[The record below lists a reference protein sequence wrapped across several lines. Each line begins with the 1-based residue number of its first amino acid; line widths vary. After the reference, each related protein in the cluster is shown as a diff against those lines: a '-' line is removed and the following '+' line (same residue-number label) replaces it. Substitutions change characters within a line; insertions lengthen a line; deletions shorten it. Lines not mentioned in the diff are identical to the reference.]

1 MQFTNL
7 SKINNDLRFMKK
19 ILILLALFLIT
30 ACVRSPQPISLFETE
45 EKAFKDISN
54 IEEIKKNNKAWEEN
68 LEIDLYTAIA
78 LAIKNNKELKIKL
91 LENALANRQID
102 KIKFEMLPSLAANAG
117 YSGSDK
123 YRTTTSANVS
133 NADTAGVMGTTYTTS
148 SEKSIANQDIGFTW
162 NALDFGLSYIKAGQ
176 SNNRYLISDEAE
188 KKATHNLVR
197 EVIRTYWNSLSAEK
211 LIKKYD
217 PLLIKVDSALNDS
230 QKIEELLLTK
240 PMDALLYQKELLDIQ
255 RALQTQK
262 QIFIDA
268 KIQLGTLMGLLP
280 NHKFKI
286 VDTNEPLTILDM
298 SLKGMEEHA
307 LIHRPELIENHYEER
322 ISVQQAKAG
331 IVSLLPG
338 LNFNAAWTSSS
349 NDYLMNKT
357 NFEYGSTLGANLLN
371 VFSYPKIKEINE
383 TNLQIIKEQRLALSM
398 AVLSQVHLSNIN
410 YQMALEEYAT
420 ADRYY
425 DVSQKI
431 TAQVKNAQKI
441 AKFGNLEL
449 IREEA
454 SLLVAELRYDIAY
467 TKLQHAIGQIY
478 TSVGLDVTEDN
489 VKGVDIAYGQ
499 IYTSA
504 GLDVTEDN
512 VKELGSKQYNV
523 KELGVKQYAE
533 IIKNNFKS
541 NGKRYYASVQTP
553 INKQNPVIKKNEGKN
568 SSQFTFKTN
577 TFKLDGFGNTN
588 YEAYLANGDELP
600 FWITFLPS
608 QRTFII
614 NELDKNEIESLDI
627 KVTAK
632 NIHNRINNTFTLL
645 ISPEMR
651 TARLAKEKEV
661 AKQIKI
667 TKKLKGKKL
676 KKLPKKTKLVKKNKK
691 KIKNLNKEY
700 TKRDKN
706 EYFYRNEL
714 NDQRKNKLAKILENQ
729 DTEFNKLKKITDEK
743 KAKEDKKL
751 VALQEK
757 LNKKYLEKSNKL
769 KSKKLI
775 KLKKE
780 QDKKLAKLKRKIDLT
795 KTKEDLKLAKLKQ
808 KQISEFNEAQR
819 TVKAEQI
826 VEDKRINRINKN
838 ELEKLAKAT
847 EKNQKKLAEKLAK
860 ENKIAAAKKIRE
872 DKILARKV
880 RAAEDKRI
888 KEYLKML
895 KEKEKEAKKLEK
907 KLKKEAKK
915 EAKKK
920 KTRS

>member
-1 MQFTNL
+1 
-7 SKINNDLRFMKK
+7 MKK
-19 ILILLALFLIT
+19 IIILLALFLIT

-148 SEKSIANQDIGFTW
+148 SEKGVANQDIGFTW

-188 KKATHNLVR
+188 KKASHNIVR

-280 NHKFKI
+280 NQKFKI

-383 TNLQIIKEQRLALSM
+383 TNLRIIKEQRLALSM

-489 VKGVDIAYGQ
+489 VKGYDTKDNIKGYDTAYGQ
-499 IYTSA
+499 IYTSI

-512 VKELGSKQYNV
+512 VKELASKQYNV

-568 SSQFTFKTN
+568 SSQFTFKNN

-667 TKKLKGKKL
+667 AKKLKEKKL
-676 KKLPKKTKLVKKNKK
+676 KKLQKKTKLVKKNKK
-691 KIKNLNKEY
+691 KIKDLDKKY
-700 TKRDKN
+700 AKRDKN
-706 EYFYRNEL
+706 EYFYKNEL
-714 NDQRKNKLAKILENQ
+714 SDQRKDKLAKILENQ
-729 DTEFNKLKKITDEK
+729 DAEFNKLKKITDEK
-743 KAKEDKKL
+743 KAEEDKKL
-751 VALQEK
+751 VVLQEK
-757 LNKKYLEKSNKL
+757 LNKEYLEKSNKL
-769 KSKKLI
+769 KSKKLT

-808 KQISEFNEAQR
+808 KQISEFNEAQK

-826 VEDKRINRINKN
+826 VEDKRINKINQN
-838 ELEKLAKAT
+838 ELKKLAEVTK
-847 EKNQKKLAEKLAK
+847 KNQKKLAEKLAK
-860 ENKIAAAKKIRE
+860 ENKIAAAKKAQE
-872 DKILARKV
+872 DKIIARKV

>member
-1 MQFTNL
+1 
-7 SKINNDLRFMKK
+7 MKK

-148 SEKSIANQDIGFTW
+148 SEKGVANQDIGFTW

-188 KKATHNLVR
+188 KKASHNIVR

-280 NHKFKI
+280 NQKFKI

-383 TNLQIIKEQRLALSM
+383 TNLLIIKEQRLALSM

-489 VKGVDIAYGQ
+489 VKGYDTKDNIKGYDTAYGQ
-499 IYTSA
+499 IYTSI

-512 VKELGSKQYNV
+512 VKELASKQYNV

-667 TKKLKGKKL
+667 AKKLKEKKL
-676 KKLPKKTKLVKKNKK
+676 KKLPKKTKLVKKNNK

-714 NDQRKNKLAKILENQ
+714 NDQRKNKLAIILENQ
-729 DTEFNKLKKITDEK
+729 DIEFNKLKKITDEK
-743 KAKEDKKL
+743 KAEEDKKL

-808 KQISEFNEAQR
+808 KQISEFNEAQK

-826 VEDKRINRINKN
+826 VEDKRINKINQN
-838 ELEKLAKAT
+838 ELKKLAEVTK
-847 EKNQKKLAEKLAK
+847 KNQKKLAEKLTK
-860 ENKIAAAKKIRE
+860 ENKIAAAKKAQE
-872 DKILARKV
+872 DKIIARKV

>member
-1 MQFTNL
+1 
-7 SKINNDLRFMKK
+7 MKRLK
-19 ILILLALFLIT
+19 
-30 ACVRSPQPISLFETE
+30 
-45 EKAFKDISN
+45 KD
-54 IEEIKKNNKAWEEN
+54 NKAWEEN

-78 LAIKNNKELKIKL
+78 LAIKNNKELKVKL

-188 KKATHNLVR
+188 KKATHNIVR

-217 PLLIKVDSALNDS
+217 PLLIEVDSALNDS

-262 QIFIDA
+262 QSFIDA

-280 NHKFKI
+280 NQKFKI

-349 NDYLMNKT
+349 NDYLMNKN

-383 TNLQIIKEQRLALSM
+383 TNLRIIKEQRLALSM

-489 VKGVDIAYGQ
+489 VK
-499 IYTSA
+499 
-504 GLDVTEDN
+504 
-512 VKELGSKQYNV
+512 ELGI
-523 KELGVKQYAE
+523 KQYAE

-553 INKQNPVIKKNEGKN
+553 IDKQNPVIKKNEGKN
-568 SSQFTFKTN
+568 SSQFTFKNN

-588 YEAYLANGDELP
+588 YEAYLANGDKLP

-614 NELDKNEIESLDI
+614 NEIDKNEIESLDI

-667 TKKLKGKKL
+667 AKKLKEKKL

-700 TKRDKN
+700 AKRDKN

-714 NDQRKNKLAKILENQ
+714 NDQ
-729 DTEFNKLKKITDEK
+729 KK
-743 KAKEDKKL
+743 
-751 VALQEK
+751 
-757 LNKKYLEKSNKL
+757 
-769 KSKKLI
+769 
-775 KLKKE
+775 
-780 QDKKLAKLKRKIDLT
+780 R
-795 KTKEDLKLAKLKQ
+795 
-808 KQISEFNEAQR
+808 
-819 TVKAEQI
+819 
-826 VEDKRINRINKN
+826 
-838 ELEKLAKAT
+838 
-847 EKNQKKLAEKLAK
+847 
-860 ENKIAAAKKIRE
+860 
-872 DKILARKV
+872 
-880 RAAEDKRI
+880 
-888 KEYLKML
+888 
-895 KEKEKEAKKLEK
+895 
-907 KLKKEAKK
+907 
-915 EAKKK
+915 
-920 KTRS
+920 

>member
-1 MQFTNL
+1 
-7 SKINNDLRFMKK
+7 MKK
-19 ILILLALFLIT
+19 IIILLALFLIT

-148 SEKSIANQDIGFTW
+148 SEKGVANQDIGFTW

-383 TNLQIIKEQRLALSM
+383 TNLRIIKEQRLALSM

-489 VKGVDIAYGQ
+489 VKGYDTAYGQ
-499 IYTSA
+499 IYNSV
-504 GLDVTEDN
+504 GSDVTEDN
-512 VKELGSKQYNV
+512 VKELGFKQYNV

-667 TKKLKGKKL
+667 AKKLKE
-676 KKLPKKTKLVKKNKK
+676 KKLPKKTKLVKKNNK

-714 NDQRKNKLAKILENQ
+714 NDQRKNKLAIILENQ
-729 DTEFNKLKKITDEK
+729 DIEFNKLKKITDEK
-743 KAKEDKKL
+743 KAEEDKKL

-780 QDKKLAKLKRKIDLT
+780 QDKKLAKLKKKIDLT
-795 KTKEDLKLAKLKQ
+795 KNKEDLKLAKLKQ
-808 KQISEFNEAQR
+808 KQISEFNEAQK

-826 VEDKRINRINKN
+826 VEDKRINKINQN
-838 ELEKLAKAT
+838 ELKKLAEVTK
-847 EKNQKKLAEKLAK
+847 KNQKKLAEKLTK
-860 ENKIAAAKKIRE
+860 ENKIAAAKKVQE
-872 DKILARKV
+872 DKIIARKV

-895 KEKEKEAKKLEK
+895 KEKEAKKLEK

>member
-1 MQFTNL
+1 M
-7 SKINNDLRFMKK
+7 
-19 ILILLALFLIT
+19 
-30 ACVRSPQPISLFETE
+30 
-45 EKAFKDISN
+45 
-54 IEEIKKNNKAWEEN
+54 
-68 LEIDLYTAIA
+68 
-78 LAIKNNKELKIKL
+78 AIKNNKELKIKL

-148 SEKSIANQDIGFTW
+148 SEKGVANQDIGFTW

-188 KKATHNLVR
+188 KKASHNIVR

-280 NHKFKI
+280 NQKFKI

-383 TNLQIIKEQRLALSM
+383 TNLRIIKEQRLALSM

-489 VKGVDIAYGQ
+489 VKGYDTKDNIKGYDTAYGQ
-499 IYTSA
+499 IYTSI

-512 VKELGSKQYNV
+512 VKELASKQYNV

-568 SSQFTFKTN
+568 SSQFTFKNN

-667 TKKLKGKKL
+667 AKKLKEKKL

-714 NDQRKNKLAKILENQ
+714 NDQRKDKLAKILESQ
-729 DTEFNKLKKITDEK
+729 DAEFNKLKKITDEK
-743 KAKEDKKL
+743 KAEEDKKL

-808 KQISEFNEAQR
+808 KQISEFNEAQK

-826 VEDKRINRINKN
+826 VEDKRINKINQN
-838 ELEKLAKAT
+838 ELKKLAEAT
-847 EKNQKKLAEKLAK
+847 KKNQKKLAEKLAK
-860 ENKIAAAKKIRE
+860 ENKIAAAKKAQE
-872 DKILARKV
+872 DKIIARKV

-907 KLKKEAKK
+907 KLKKKAKK

>member
-1 MQFTNL
+1 
-7 SKINNDLRFMKK
+7 MKK

-148 SEKSIANQDIGFTW
+148 SEKGVANQDIGFTW

-188 KKATHNLVR
+188 KKASHNIVR

-280 NHKFKI
+280 NQKFKI

-383 TNLQIIKEQRLALSM
+383 TNLLIIKEQRLALSM

-489 VKGVDIAYGQ
+489 VKGYDTKDNIKGYDTAYGQ
-499 IYTSA
+499 IYTSI

-512 VKELGSKQYNV
+512 VKELASKQYNV

-568 SSQFTFKTN
+568 SSQFTFKNN

-667 TKKLKGKKL
+667 AKKLKEKKL

-714 NDQRKNKLAKILENQ
+714 NDQRKNKLAIILENQ
-729 DTEFNKLKKITDEK
+729 DIEFNKLKKITDEK
-743 KAKEDKKL
+743 KAEEDKKL

-808 KQISEFNEAQR
+808 KQISEFNEAQK

-826 VEDKRINRINKN
+826 VEDKRINKINQN
-838 ELEKLAKAT
+838 ELKKLAEVTK
-847 EKNQKKLAEKLAK
+847 KNQKKLAEKLTK
-860 ENKIAAAKKIRE
+860 ENKIAAAKKAQE
-872 DKILARKV
+872 DKIIARKV

>member
-1 MQFTNL
+1 
-7 SKINNDLRFMKK
+7 MKK
-19 ILILLALFLIT
+19 IIILLALFLIT

-148 SEKSIANQDIGFTW
+148 SEKSVANQDIGFTW

-188 KKATHNLVR
+188 KKATHNIVR

-280 NHKFKI
+280 NQKFKI

-383 TNLQIIKEQRLALSM
+383 TNLRIIKEQRLALSM

-489 VKGVDIAYGQ
+489 VKGYDIAYGQ
-499 IYTSA
+499 IYTSV
-504 GLDVTEDN
+504 GSDVTEDN
-512 VKELGSKQYNV
+512 VKELGFKQYNV

-568 SSQFTFKTN
+568 SSQFTFKNN

-667 TKKLKGKKL
+667 AKKLKEKKL

-706 EYFYRNEL
+706 EYFYKNEL
-714 NDQRKNKLAKILENQ
+714 NDQRKDKLAIILENQ
-729 DTEFNKLKKITDEK
+729 DIEFNKLKKITDEK
-743 KAKEDKKL
+743 KAEEDKKL

-808 KQISEFNEAQR
+808 KQISEFNEAQK

-826 VEDKRINRINKN
+826 VEDKRINKINQN
-838 ELEKLAKAT
+838 ELKKLAEVTK
-847 EKNQKKLAEKLAK
+847 KNQKKLAEKLAK
-860 ENKIAAAKKIRE
+860 ENKIAAAKKAKE
-872 DKILARKV
+872 DKIIARKV

-895 KEKEKEAKKLEK
+895 KEEEKEAKKLEK

>member
-1 MQFTNL
+1 
-7 SKINNDLRFMKK
+7 MKK
-19 ILILLALFLIT
+19 IIILLALFLIT

-133 NADTAGVMGTTYTTS
+133 NADTAGAMGTTYTTS
-148 SEKSIANQDIGFTW
+148 SEKSVANQDIGFTW

-188 KKATHNLVR
+188 KKATHNIVR

-280 NHKFKI
+280 NQKFKI

-349 NDYLMNKT
+349 NDYLMNKN

-383 TNLQIIKEQRLALSM
+383 TNLRIIKEQRLALSM

-489 VKGVDIAYGQ
+489 VKGYDTAYGQ
-499 IYTSA
+499 IYNSI
-504 GLDVTEDN
+504 GSDVTEDN
-512 VKELGSKQYNV
+512 VKELASKQYNV

-667 TKKLKGKKL
+667 AKKLKEKKL
-676 KKLPKKTKLVKKNKK
+676 KKLPKKTKLVKKNNK

-714 NDQRKNKLAKILENQ
+714 NDQRKNKLAIILENQ
-729 DTEFNKLKKITDEK
+729 DIEFNKLKKITDEK
-743 KAKEDKKL
+743 KAEEDKKL

-808 KQISEFNEAQR
+808 KQISEFNEAQK

-826 VEDKRINRINKN
+826 VEDKRINKINQN
-838 ELEKLAKAT
+838 ELKKLAEVTK
-847 EKNQKKLAEKLAK
+847 KNQKKLAEKLTK
-860 ENKIAAAKKIRE
+860 ENKIAAAKKAQE
-872 DKILARKV
+872 DKIIARKV

>member
-1 MQFTNL
+1 
-7 SKINNDLRFMKK
+7 MKK
-19 ILILLALFLIT
+19 IIILLALFLIT

-133 NADTAGVMGTTYTTS
+133 NADTAGAMGTTYTTS
-148 SEKSIANQDIGFTW
+148 SEKGVANQDIGFTW

-188 KKATHNLVR
+188 KKASHNIVR

-280 NHKFKI
+280 NQKFKI

-383 TNLQIIKEQRLALSM
+383 TNLLIIKEQRLALSM

-489 VKGVDIAYGQ
+489 VKGYDTAYGQ
-499 IYTSA
+499 IYNSV
-504 GLDVTEDN
+504 GSDVTEDN
-512 VKELGSKQYNV
+512 VKELGFKQYNV

-667 TKKLKGKKL
+667 AKKLKEKKL

-714 NDQRKNKLAKILENQ
+714 NDQRKNKLAIILENQ
-729 DTEFNKLKKITDEK
+729 DIEFNKLKKITDEK
-743 KAKEDKKL
+743 KAEEDKKL

-780 QDKKLAKLKRKIDLT
+780 QDKKLAKLKKKIDLT
-795 KTKEDLKLAKLKQ
+795 KNKEDLKLAKLKQ
-808 KQISEFNEAQR
+808 KQISEFNEAQK

-826 VEDKRINRINKN
+826 VEDKRINKINQN
-838 ELEKLAKAT
+838 ELKKLAEVTK
-847 EKNQKKLAEKLAK
+847 KNQKKLAEKLAK
-860 ENKIAAAKKIRE
+860 ENKIAAAKKAKE
-872 DKILARKV
+872 DKIIARKV

-895 KEKEKEAKKLEK
+895 KEEEKEAKKLEK

>member
-1 MQFTNL
+1 
-7 SKINNDLRFMKK
+7 MKK

-133 NADTAGVMGTTYTTS
+133 NADTAGAMGTTYTTS
-148 SEKSIANQDIGFTW
+148 SEKGVANQDIGFTW

-188 KKATHNLVR
+188 KKASHNIVR

-280 NHKFKI
+280 NQKFKI

-383 TNLQIIKEQRLALSM
+383 TNLRIIKEQRLALSM

-489 VKGVDIAYGQ
+489 VKGYDTAYGQ
-499 IYTSA
+499 IYNSV
-504 GLDVTEDN
+504 GSDVTEDN
-512 VKELGSKQYNV
+512 VKELGFKQYNV

-568 SSQFTFKTN
+568 SSQFTFKNN

-667 TKKLKGKKL
+667 AKKLKEKKL

-714 NDQRKNKLAKILENQ
+714 NDQRKNKLAIILENQ
-729 DTEFNKLKKITDEK
+729 DIEFNKLKKITDEK
-743 KAKEDKKL
+743 KAEEDKKL

-808 KQISEFNEAQR
+808 KQISEFNEAQK

-826 VEDKRINRINKN
+826 VEDKRINKINQN
-838 ELEKLAKAT
+838 ELKKLAEVTK
-847 EKNQKKLAEKLAK
+847 KNQKKLAEKLAK
-860 ENKIAAAKKIRE
+860 ENKIAAAKKAQE
-872 DKILARKV
+872 DKIIARKV

-895 KEKEKEAKKLEK
+895 KEEEKEAKKLEK

>member
-1 MQFTNL
+1 
-7 SKINNDLRFMKK
+7 MKK
-19 ILILLALFLIT
+19 IIILLALFLIT

-45 EKAFKDISN
+45 EKALKDISN
-54 IEEIKKNNKAWEEN
+54 IEEIKKDNKAWEEN

-78 LAIKNNKELKIKL
+78 LAIKNNKELKVKL

-117 YSGSDK
+117 YSGSK
-123 YRTTTSANVS
+123 YYKTTTSANVS
-133 NADTAGVMGTTYTTS
+133 TKDRAGAMGEDYSTS
-148 SEKSIANQDIGFTW
+148 TERSIANQDIGFTW

-188 KKATHNLVR
+188 KKASHNIVR

-217 PLLIKVDSALNDS
+217 PLLIEVDAALNDS

-262 QIFIDA
+262 QSFIDA

-280 NHKFKI
+280 NQKFKI

-298 SLKGMEEHA
+298 TLNGMEEHA

-322 ISVQQAKAG
+322 ISVQQTKAG
-331 IVSLLPG
+331 IISLLPG

-357 NFEYGSTLGANLLN
+357 NFEYGTTLGANLLN
-371 VFSYPKIKEINE
+371 VFSYPKIKKINE

-398 AVLSQVHLSNIN
+398 AVLSQVHLSNID

-425 DVSQKI
+425 DVSKKI
-431 TAQVKNAQKI
+431 TDQVKNAQKI
-441 AKFGNLEL
+441 ARFGNLEL
-449 IREEA
+449 IRERA
-454 SLLVAELRYDIAY
+454 SLLVAELRFDIAY

-489 VKGVDIAYGQ
+489 VK
-499 IYTSA
+499 
-504 GLDVTEDN
+504 
-512 VKELGSKQYNV
+512 
-523 KELGVKQYAE
+523 ELGVKQYAE

-541 NGKRYYASVQTP
+541 SGKRYYASIQTP

-568 SSQFTFKTN
+568 SSQFTFKPN

-588 YEAYLANGDELP
+588 YEAYLANGDDLP

-645 ISPEMR
+645 INPEMR

-661 AKQIKI
+661 TKQIKI
-667 TKKLKGKKL
+667 AKKLKEKKL
-676 KKLPKKTKLVKKNKK
+676 KKLQKKTKLVKKNKK
-691 KIKNLNKEY
+691 KIKDLDKEY
-700 TKRDKN
+700 AKRDKN
-706 EYFYRNEL
+706 EYFYKNEL
-714 NDQRKNKLAKILENQ
+714 NDQRKDKLAKILENQ
-729 DTEFNKLKKITDEK
+729 DAEFSKLKKITDEK
-743 KAKEDKKL
+743 KAEEDKKL
-751 VALQEK
+751 VVLQEK
-757 LNKKYLEKSNKL
+757 LNKEYLEKSNKL
-769 KSKKLI
+769 KSKKLT
-775 KLKKE
+775 KLKKK
-780 QDKKLAKLKRKIDLT
+780 QDKKLAKLKIKIDLT
-795 KTKEDLKLAKLKQ
+795 KTKEDLKIAKLKE
-808 KQISEFNEAQR
+808 KQISEFNKAQK

-826 VEDKRINRINKN
+826 VEDKRINKINKN

-847 EKNQKKLAEKLAK
+847 EKKQKKLAKKLAK
-860 ENKIAAAKKIRE
+860 ENKIARAKKVKE
-872 DKILARKV
+872 DKIIAKKV

-895 KEKEKEAKKLEK
+895 KEREKEAKKLEK

-920 KTRS
+920 KIRS

>member
-1 MQFTNL
+1 
-7 SKINNDLRFMKK
+7 MKK
-19 ILILLALFLIT
+19 IIILLALFLIS

-45 EKAFKDISN
+45 EKALKDISN
-54 IEEIKKNNKAWEEN
+54 IEEIKKDNKAWEEN

-133 NADTAGVMGTTYTTS
+133 NADTAGAMGTTYTTS
-148 SEKSIANQDIGFTW
+148 SEKGVANQDIGFTW

-188 KKATHNLVR
+188 KKATHNIVR

-280 NHKFKI
+280 NQKFKI

-383 TNLQIIKEQRLALSM
+383 TNLLIIKEQRLALSM

-489 VKGVDIAYGQ
+489 VKGYDTAYGQ
-499 IYTSA
+499 IYNSV
-504 GLDVTEDN
+504 GSDVTEDN
-512 VKELGSKQYNV
+512 VKELGFKQYNV

-568 SSQFTFKTN
+568 SSQFTFKNN

-667 TKKLKGKKL
+667 AKKLKEKKL
-676 KKLPKKTKLVKKNKK
+676 KKLQKKTKLVKKNKK
-691 KIKNLNKEY
+691 KIKDLDKKY
-700 TKRDKN
+700 AKRDKN
-706 EYFYRNEL
+706 EYFYKNEL
-714 NDQRKNKLAKILENQ
+714 SDQRKDKLAKILENQ
-729 DTEFNKLKKITDEK
+729 DAEFNKLKKITDEK
-743 KAKEDKKL
+743 KAEEDKKL
-751 VALQEK
+751 VVLQEK

-769 KSKKLI
+769 KSKKLT
-775 KLKKE
+775 KLKKK
-780 QDKKLAKLKRKIDLT
+780 QDKKLAKLKIKIDLT
-795 KTKEDLKLAKLKQ
+795 KTKEDLKIAKLKE
-808 KQISEFNEAQR
+808 KQISEFNKAQK

-826 VEDKRINRINKN
+826 VEDKRINKINKN

-847 EKNQKKLAEKLAK
+847 EKKQEKLAKKLAK
-860 ENKIAAAKKIRE
+860 ENKIARAKKAKE
-872 DKILARKV
+872 DKIIAKKV

-920 KTRS
+920 KVRS

>member
-1 MQFTNL
+1 
-7 SKINNDLRFMKK
+7 MKK

-148 SEKSIANQDIGFTW
+148 SEKSVANQDIGFTW

-280 NHKFKI
+280 NQKFKI

-383 TNLQIIKEQRLALSM
+383 TNLRIIKEQRLALSM

-499 IYTSA
+499 IYTSI

-512 VKELGSKQYNV
+512 VKELASKQYNV

-667 TKKLKGKKL
+667 AKKLKEKKL
-676 KKLPKKTKLVKKNKK
+676 KKLPKKIKLVKKNKK

-706 EYFYRNEL
+706 EYFYKNEL
-714 NDQRKNKLAKILENQ
+714 NDQRKDKLAIILENQ
-729 DTEFNKLKKITDEK
+729 DIEFNKLKKITDEK
-743 KAKEDKKL
+743 KAEEDKKL

-780 QDKKLAKLKRKIDLT
+780 QDKKLAKLKKKIDLT

-808 KQISEFNEAQR
+808 KQISEFNEAQK

-826 VEDKRINRINKN
+826 VEDKRINKINQN
-838 ELEKLAKAT
+838 ELKKLAEVTK
-847 EKNQKKLAEKLAK
+847 KNQKKLAEKLAK
-860 ENKIAAAKKIRE
+860 ENKIAAAKKAQE
-872 DKILARKV
+872 DKIIARKV

>member
-1 MQFTNL
+1 
-7 SKINNDLRFMKK
+7 MKK
-19 ILILLALFLIT
+19 IIILLALFLIT

-148 SEKSIANQDIGFTW
+148 SEKSVANQDIGFTW

-383 TNLQIIKEQRLALSM
+383 TNLRIIKEQRLALSM

-431 TAQVKNAQKI
+431 TAKVKNAQKI

-489 VKGVDIAYGQ
+489 VKGYDTAYGQ
-499 IYTSA
+499 IYNSV
-504 GLDVTEDN
+504 GSDVTEDN
-512 VKELGSKQYNV
+512 IKELGFKQYNV

-568 SSQFTFKTN
+568 SSQFTFKNN

-667 TKKLKGKKL
+667 AKKLKEKKL

-691 KIKNLNKEY
+691 KINNLNKEY

-706 EYFYRNEL
+706 EYFYKNEL
-714 NDQRKNKLAKILENQ
+714 NDQRKNKLAIILENQ
-729 DTEFNKLKKITDEK
+729 DIEFNKLKKITDEK
-743 KAKEDKKL
+743 KAEEDKKL

-780 QDKKLAKLKRKIDLT
+780 QDKKLAKLKKKIDLT
-795 KTKEDLKLAKLKQ
+795 KNKEDLKLAKLKQ
-808 KQISEFNEAQR
+808 KQISEFNEAQK

-826 VEDKRINRINKN
+826 VEDKRINKINQN
-838 ELEKLAKAT
+838 ELKKLAEVTK
-847 EKNQKKLAEKLAK
+847 KNQKKLAEKLTK
-860 ENKIAAAKKIRE
+860 ENKIAAAKKAQE
-872 DKILARKV
+872 DKIIARKV

-895 KEKEKEAKKLEK
+895 KEKEAKKLEK

>member
-1 MQFTNL
+1 
-7 SKINNDLRFMKK
+7 MKK
-19 ILILLALFLIT
+19 IIILLALFLIT

-148 SEKSIANQDIGFTW
+148 SEKGVANQDIGFTW

-188 KKATHNLVR
+188 KKASHNIVR

-280 NHKFKI
+280 NQKFKI

-383 TNLQIIKEQRLALSM
+383 TNLRIIKEQRLALSM

-489 VKGVDIAYGQ
+489 VKGYDTAYGQ
-499 IYTSA
+499 IYNSV
-504 GLDVTEDN
+504 GSDVTEDN
-512 VKELGSKQYNV
+512 VKELGFKQYNV

-667 TKKLKGKKL
+667 AKKLKEKKL

-706 EYFYRNEL
+706 EYFYKNEL
-714 NDQRKNKLAKILENQ
+714 NDQRKDKLAKILENQ
-729 DTEFNKLKKITDEK
+729 DIEFNKLKKITDEK
-743 KAKEDKKL
+743 KAEEDKKL

-780 QDKKLAKLKRKIDLT
+780 QDKKLAKLKKKIDLT

-808 KQISEFNEAQR
+808 KQISEFNEAQK

-826 VEDKRINRINKN
+826 VEDKRINKINQN
-838 ELEKLAKAT
+838 ELKKLAEVTK
-847 EKNQKKLAEKLAK
+847 KNQKKLAEKLAK
-860 ENKIAAAKKIRE
+860 ENKIAAAKKAQE
-872 DKILARKV
+872 DKIIARKV

>member
-1 MQFTNL
+1 
-7 SKINNDLRFMKK
+7 MKK

-133 NADTAGVMGTTYTTS
+133 NADTAGAMGTTYTTS
-148 SEKSIANQDIGFTW
+148 SEKSVANQDIGFTW

-188 KKATHNLVR
+188 KKASHNIVR

-280 NHKFKI
+280 NQKFKI

-383 TNLQIIKEQRLALSM
+383 TNLLIIKEQRLALSM

-489 VKGVDIAYGQ
+489 VKGYDTAYGQ
-499 IYTSA
+499 IYTSI

-512 VKELGSKQYNV
+512 VKELASKQYNV

-667 TKKLKGKKL
+667 AKKLKEKKL

-714 NDQRKNKLAKILENQ
+714 NDQRKNKLAIILENQ
-729 DTEFNKLKKITDEK
+729 DIEFNKLKKITDEK
-743 KAKEDKKL
+743 KAEEDKKL
-751 VALQEK
+751 VTLQEK

-780 QDKKLAKLKRKIDLT
+780 QDKKLAKLKKKIDLT

-808 KQISEFNEAQR
+808 KQISEFNEAQK

-826 VEDKRINRINKN
+826 VEDKRINKINQN
-838 ELEKLAKAT
+838 ELKKLAEVTK
-847 EKNQKKLAEKLAK
+847 KNQKKLAEKLTK
-860 ENKIAAAKKIRE
+860 ENKIAAAKKAQE
-872 DKILARKV
+872 DKIIARKV

>member
-1 MQFTNL
+1 
-7 SKINNDLRFMKK
+7 MKK

-188 KKATHNLVR
+188 KKATHNIVR

-383 TNLQIIKEQRLALSM
+383 TNLRIIKEQRLALSM

-743 KAKEDKKL
+743 KAEEDKKL

-808 KQISEFNEAQR
+808 KQISEFNKAQK

-826 VEDKRINRINKN
+826 VEDKRINKINKN

-860 ENKIAAAKKIRE
+860 ENKIAAAKKAKE

>member
-1 MQFTNL
+1 
-7 SKINNDLRFMKK
+7 MKK

-188 KKATHNLVR
+188 KKATHNIVR

-383 TNLQIIKEQRLALSM
+383 TNLRIIKEQRLALSM

-714 NDQRKNKLAKILENQ
+714 NDQRKNKLAIILENQ
-729 DTEFNKLKKITDEK
+729 DIEFNKHKKITDEK
-743 KAKEDKKL
+743 KAEEDKKL

-808 KQISEFNEAQR
+808 KQISEFNKAQK

-826 VEDKRINRINKN
+826 VEDKRINKINKN

-872 DKILARKV
+872 DKIIARKV

>member
-1 MQFTNL
+1 MN
-7 SKINNDLRFMKK
+7 K

-148 SEKSIANQDIGFTW
+148 SEKSVANQDIGFTW

-188 KKATHNLVR
+188 KKATHNIVR

-383 TNLQIIKEQRLALSM
+383 TNLRIIKEQRLALSM

-714 NDQRKNKLAKILENQ
+714 NDQRKNKLAIILENQ
-729 DTEFNKLKKITDEK
+729 DIEFNKLKKITGEK

-780 QDKKLAKLKRKIDLT
+780 QDKKLAKLKKKIDLT

-808 KQISEFNEAQR
+808 KQISEFNKAQK

-826 VEDKRINRINKN
+826 VEDKRINKINKN

>member
-1 MQFTNL
+1 
-7 SKINNDLRFMKK
+7 MKK
-19 ILILLALFLIT
+19 IIILLALFLIT

-148 SEKSIANQDIGFTW
+148 SEKGVANQDIGFTW

-188 KKATHNLVR
+188 KKASHNIVR

-211 LIKKYD
+211 LIRKYD

-280 NHKFKI
+280 NQKFKI

-383 TNLQIIKEQRLALSM
+383 TNLRIIKEQRLALSM

-489 VKGVDIAYGQ
+489 VKGYDIAYGQ
-499 IYTSA
+499 IYTSI

-512 VKELGSKQYNV
+512 VKELGFKQYNV

-588 YEAYLANGDELP
+588 YEAYLTNGDELP

-651 TARLAKEKEV
+651 KARLAKEKEV

-667 TKKLKGKKL
+667 AKKLKEKKL

-691 KIKNLNKEY
+691 KIKNLHKEY
-700 TKRDKN
+700 AKRDKN

-714 NDQRKNKLAKILENQ
+714 NDQRKDKLAIILENQ
-729 DTEFNKLKKITDEK
+729 DAEFDKLKKITDEK
-743 KAKEDKKL
+743 KAEEDKKL
-751 VALQEK
+751 VTLQEK

-780 QDKKLAKLKRKIDLT
+780 QDKKLAKLKREIDLT
-795 KTKEDLKLAKLKQ
+795 KTKEDLKLVKLKQ
-808 KQISEFNEAQR
+808 KQISEFNEAQK

-826 VEDKRINRINKN
+826 LEDKRINKINQN
-838 ELEKLAKAT
+838 ELKKLAEVTK
-847 EKNQKKLAEKLAK
+847 KNQKKLAEKLAK
-860 ENKIAAAKKIRE
+860 ENKIADAKKVRE
-872 DKILARKV
+872 DKIIAKKV

-895 KEKEKEAKKLEK
+895 KEKEAKKLEK

-915 EAKKK
+915 KKQK
-920 KTRS
+920 KRKPEVKLVKLK

>member
-1 MQFTNL
+1 
-7 SKINNDLRFMKK
+7 MKK

-148 SEKSIANQDIGFTW
+148 SEKGVANQDIGFTW

-188 KKATHNLVR
+188 KKASHNIVR

-280 NHKFKI
+280 NQKFKI

-383 TNLQIIKEQRLALSM
+383 TNLLIIKEQRLALSM

-489 VKGVDIAYGQ
+489 VKGYDTAYGQ
-499 IYTSA
+499 IYNSV
-504 GLDVTEDN
+504 GSDVTEDN
-512 VKELGSKQYNV
+512 VKELGFKKYNV

-553 INKQNPVIKKNEGKN
+553 IDKQNPVIKKNEGKN

-667 TKKLKGKKL
+667 AKKLKEKKL
-676 KKLPKKTKLVKKNKK
+676 SKKTKLVKKNNK
-691 KIKNLNKEY
+691 KIRNLNKEY

-714 NDQRKNKLAKILENQ
+714 NDQRKNKLAIILEKQ
-729 DTEFNKLKKITDEK
+729 DIEFNKLKKITDEK
-743 KAKEDKKL
+743 KAEEDKKL

-769 KSKKLI
+769 KSKKLT
-775 KLKKE
+775 KLKKK

-808 KQISEFNEAQR
+808 KQISEFNEAQK

-826 VEDKRINRINKN
+826 VEDKRINKMNKN
-838 ELEKLAKAT
+838 ELKRLAEAT
-847 EKNQKKLAEKLAK
+847 KKNQKKLAIKLAK
-860 ENKIAAAKKIRE
+860 ENKIANAKKVKE
-872 DKILARKV
+872 DKIKAKKV
-880 RAAEDKRI
+880 RAAEDKKI

-895 KEKEKEAKKLEK
+895 KEKEKEAKKLNK
-907 KLKKEAKK
+907 KLKK

>member
-1 MQFTNL
+1 M
-7 SKINNDLRFMKK
+7 
-19 ILILLALFLIT
+19 
-30 ACVRSPQPISLFETE
+30 
-45 EKAFKDISN
+45 
-54 IEEIKKNNKAWEEN
+54 
-68 LEIDLYTAIA
+68 
-78 LAIKNNKELKIKL
+78 AIKNNKELKIKL

-188 KKATHNLVR
+188 KKASHNIVR

-280 NHKFKI
+280 NQKFKI

-383 TNLQIIKEQRLALSM
+383 TNLRIIKEQRLALSM

-489 VKGVDIAYGQ
+489 VKGYDIAYGQ
-499 IYTSA
+499 IYTSV

-512 VKELGSKQYNV
+512 VKELGVKQYNV

-568 SSQFTFKTN
+568 SSQFTFKNN

-667 TKKLKGKKL
+667 TKKLKEKKL

-691 KIKNLNKEY
+691 KIKDLGKEY
-700 TKRDKN
+700 AKRDKN
-706 EYFYRNEL
+706 EYFYKNEL
-714 NDQRKNKLAKILENQ
+714 NDQRKNKLAIILENQ
-729 DTEFNKLKKITDEK
+729 DIEFNKLKKITDEK
-743 KAKEDKKL
+743 KAEEDKKL

-780 QDKKLAKLKRKIDLT
+780 QDKKLAKLKKKIDLT
-795 KTKEDLKLAKLKQ
+795 KNKEDLKLAKLKQ
-808 KQISEFNEAQR
+808 KQISEFNEAQK
-819 TVKAEQI
+819 TAKAEQI
-826 VEDKRINRINKN
+826 VEDKRINKINQN
-838 ELEKLAKAT
+838 ELKKLAEVTK
-847 EKNQKKLAEKLAK
+847 KNQKKLAEKLAK
-860 ENKIAAAKKIRE
+860 ENKIAAAKKAQE
-872 DKILARKV
+872 DKIIARKV

-895 KEKEKEAKKLEK
+895 KEEEKEAKKLEK

>member
-1 MQFTNL
+1 
-7 SKINNDLRFMKK
+7 MKK
-19 ILILLALFLIT
+19 IIILLALFLIT

-133 NADTAGVMGTTYTTS
+133 NADTAGAMGTTYTTS
-148 SEKSIANQDIGFTW
+148 SEKGVANQDIGFTW

-188 KKATHNLVR
+188 KKATHNIVR

-280 NHKFKI
+280 NQKFKI

-383 TNLQIIKEQRLALSM
+383 TNLLIIKEQRLALSM

-489 VKGVDIAYGQ
+489 VKGYDTAYGQ
-499 IYTSA
+499 IYNSI
-504 GLDVTEDN
+504 GSDVTEDN
-512 VKELGSKQYNV
+512 VKELGFKQYNV

-667 TKKLKGKKL
+667 AKKLKEKKL
-676 KKLPKKTKLVKKNKK
+676 KKLPKKTKLVKKNNK

-714 NDQRKNKLAKILENQ
+714 NDQRKNKLAIILENQ
-729 DTEFNKLKKITDEK
+729 DIEFNKLKKITDEK
-743 KAKEDKKL
+743 KAEEDKKL

-808 KQISEFNEAQR
+808 KQISEFNEAQK

-826 VEDKRINRINKN
+826 VEDKRINKINQN
-838 ELEKLAKAT
+838 ELKKLAEVTK
-847 EKNQKKLAEKLAK
+847 KNQKKLAEKLAK
-860 ENKIAAAKKIRE
+860 ENKIAAAKKAQE
-872 DKILARKV
+872 DKIIARKV

>member
-1 MQFTNL
+1 MN
-7 SKINNDLRFMKK
+7 KI
-19 ILILLALFLIT
+19 IILLALFLFT

-45 EKAFKDISN
+45 EKALKDISN
-54 IEEIKKNNKAWEEN
+54 IEEIKKDNKAWEEN

-78 LAIKNNKELKIKL
+78 LAIKNNKELKVKL

-117 YSGSDK
+117 YSSSNK
-123 YRTTTSANVS
+123 YKTTTSANIS
-133 NADTAGVMGTTYTTS
+133 TKDTAGAMGEDYSTS

-188 KKATHNLVR
+188 KKASHNIVR

-217 PLLIKVDSALNDS
+217 PLLIEVDAALNDS
-230 QKIEELLLTK
+230 QKIEELLLIK

-262 QIFIDA
+262 QSFVDA

-280 NHKFKI
+280 NQKFKI

-298 SLKGMEEHA
+298 TLDGMEEHA

-322 ISVQQAKAG
+322 ISVQQTKAG
-331 IVSLLPG
+331 IISLLPG

-371 VFSYPKIKEINE
+371 VFSYPKIKKINE

-398 AVLSQVHLSNIN
+398 AVLSQVHLSNID

-425 DVSQKI
+425 DVSKKI

-441 AKFGNLEL
+441 ARFGNLEL
-449 IREEA
+449 IRERA
-454 SLLVAELRYDIAY
+454 SLLVAELRFDIAY

-478 TSVGLDVTEDN
+478 TSVGLDVTED
-489 VKGVDIAYGQ
+489 
-499 IYTSA
+499 
-504 GLDVTEDN
+504 
-512 VKELGSKQYNV
+512 NV

-553 INKQNPVIKKNEGKN
+553 IDKQNPVIKKNEDKN
-568 SSQFTFKTN
+568 SSEFTFKNN

-614 NELDKNEIESLDI
+614 NEIDKNEIESLDI

-645 ISPEMR
+645 INPEMR

-667 TKKLKGKKL
+667 TKKLKEKKL

-706 EYFYRNEL
+706 EYFYKNEL
-714 NDQRKNKLAKILENQ
+714 NDQRKDKLAKILENQ
-729 DTEFNKLKKITDEK
+729 DAEFNKLKKITDEK
-743 KAKEDKKL
+743 KAEEDKKL

-769 KSKKLI
+769 KSKKLT

-780 QDKKLAKLKRKIDLT
+780 QDKKLAKLKREIDLT

-808 KQISEFNEAQR
+808 KQISEFNKAQK
-819 TVKAEQI
+819 TVKVEQI
-826 VEDKRINRINKN
+826 VEDKRINKINQN
-838 ELEKLAKAT
+838 ELKKLAEVT
-847 EKNQKKLAEKLAK
+847 EKNQKKLAKKIAR
-860 ENKIAAAKKIRE
+860 ENKIARAKKAKE
-872 DKILARKV
+872 DKIKAKKV

-888 KEYLKML
+888 KEYLKKL
-895 KEKEKEAKKLEK
+895 KEEEKEAKKLEK

>member
-1 MQFTNL
+1 
-7 SKINNDLRFMKK
+7 MKK

-148 SEKSIANQDIGFTW
+148 SEKGVANQDIGFTW

-188 KKATHNLVR
+188 KKATHNIVR

-331 IVSLLPG
+331 IISLLPG

-383 TNLQIIKEQRLALSM
+383 TNLRIIKEQRLALSM

-714 NDQRKNKLAKILENQ
+714 NDQRKDKLAKILENQ

-808 KQISEFNEAQR
+808 KQISEFNEAQK

-826 VEDKRINRINKN
+826 VEDKRINKINKN

-872 DKILARKV
+872 DKIIARKV

>member
-1 MQFTNL
+1 
-7 SKINNDLRFMKK
+7 MKK
-19 ILILLALFLIT
+19 IIILLALFLIT

-133 NADTAGVMGTTYTTS
+133 NADTAGAMGTTYTTS
-148 SEKSIANQDIGFTW
+148 SEKSVANQDIGFTW

-188 KKATHNLVR
+188 KKASHNIVR

-280 NHKFKI
+280 NQKFKI

-383 TNLQIIKEQRLALSM
+383 TNLRIIKEQRLALSM

-489 VKGVDIAYGQ
+489 VKGYDTAYGQ
-499 IYTSA
+499 IYNSV
-504 GLDVTEDN
+504 GSDVTEDN
-512 VKELGSKQYNV
+512 VKELGFKQYNV

-568 SSQFTFKTN
+568 SSQFTFKNN

-667 TKKLKGKKL
+667 AKKLKE
-676 KKLPKKTKLVKKNKK
+676 KKLPKKIKLVKKNNK

-700 TKRDKN
+700 TKKDKN
-706 EYFYRNEL
+706 EYFYKNEL
-714 NDQRKNKLAKILENQ
+714 NDQRKDKLAIILENQ
-729 DTEFNKLKKITDEK
+729 DIEFNKLKKITDEK
-743 KAKEDKKL
+743 KAEEDKKL

-780 QDKKLAKLKRKIDLT
+780 QDKKLAKLKKKIDLT
-795 KTKEDLKLAKLKQ
+795 KNKEDLKLAKLKQ
-808 KQISEFNEAQR
+808 KQISEFNEAQK

-826 VEDKRINRINKN
+826 VEDKRINKINQN
-838 ELEKLAKAT
+838 ELKKLAEVTK
-847 EKNQKKLAEKLAK
+847 KNQKKLAEKLTK
-860 ENKIAAAKKIRE
+860 ENKIAAAKKVQE
-872 DKILARKV
+872 DKIIARKV

-915 EAKKK
+915 EAKNK
-920 KTRS
+920 KTRG

>member
-1 MQFTNL
+1 
-7 SKINNDLRFMKK
+7 MKK

-148 SEKSIANQDIGFTW
+148 SEKGVANQDIGFTW

-188 KKATHNLVR
+188 KKASHNIVR

-217 PLLIKVDSALNDS
+217 PLLIKVDLALNDS

-280 NHKFKI
+280 NQKFKI

-383 TNLQIIKEQRLALSM
+383 TNLRIIKEQRLALSM

-489 VKGVDIAYGQ
+489 VKGYDTAYGQ
-499 IYTSA
+499 IYNSI
-504 GLDVTEDN
+504 GSDVTEDN
-512 VKELGSKQYNV
+512 VKELGFKQYNV
-523 KELGVKQYAE
+523 KELGVKQYAK

-568 SSQFTFKTN
+568 SSQFTFKNN

-588 YEAYLANGDELP
+588 YEAYLVNGDELP

-667 TKKLKGKKL
+667 AKKLKE
-676 KKLPKKTKLVKKNKK
+676 KKLPKKTKLVKKNNK

-714 NDQRKNKLAKILENQ
+714 NDQRKNKLVIILENQ
-729 DTEFNKLKKITDEK
+729 DIEFNKLKKITDEK
-743 KAKEDKKL
+743 KAEEDKKL

-808 KQISEFNEAQR
+808 KQISEFNEAQK

-826 VEDKRINRINKN
+826 VEDKRINKINQN
-838 ELEKLAKAT
+838 ELKKLAEVTK
-847 EKNQKKLAEKLAK
+847 KNQKKLAEKLTK
-860 ENKIAAAKKIRE
+860 ENKIAAAKKAQE
-872 DKILARKV
+872 DKIIARKV

>member
-1 MQFTNL
+1 
-7 SKINNDLRFMKK
+7 MKK
-19 ILILLALFLIT
+19 IIILLALFLIT

-148 SEKSIANQDIGFTW
+148 SEKGVANQDIGFTW

-383 TNLQIIKEQRLALSM
+383 TNLRIIKEQRLALSM

-489 VKGVDIAYGQ
+489 VKGYDTAYGQ
-499 IYTSA
+499 IYNSV
-504 GLDVTEDN
+504 GSDVTEDN
-512 VKELGSKQYNV
+512 VKELGFKQYNV

-667 TKKLKGKKL
+667 AKKLKE

-714 NDQRKNKLAKILENQ
+714 NDQRKNKLAIILENQ
-729 DTEFNKLKKITDEK
+729 DIEFNKLKKITDEK
-743 KAKEDKKL
+743 KAEEDKKL

-780 QDKKLAKLKRKIDLT
+780 QDKKLAKLKKKIDLT
-795 KTKEDLKLAKLKQ
+795 KNKEDLKLAKLKQ
-808 KQISEFNEAQR
+808 KQISEFNEAQK

-826 VEDKRINRINKN
+826 VEDKRINKINQN
-838 ELEKLAKAT
+838 ELKKLAEVTK
-847 EKNQKKLAEKLAK
+847 KNQKKLAEKLTK
-860 ENKIAAAKKIRE
+860 ENKIAAAKKVQE
-872 DKILARKV
+872 DKIIARKV

-895 KEKEKEAKKLEK
+895 KEKEAKKLEK

>member
-1 MQFTNL
+1 MN
-7 SKINNDLRFMKK
+7 K

-45 EKAFKDISN
+45 ERALKDISN
-54 IEEIKKNNKAWEEN
+54 IEEIKKDNKAWEEN

-188 KKATHNLVR
+188 KKASHNIVR

-217 PLLIKVDSALNDS
+217 PLLIEVDAALNDS

-262 QIFIDA
+262 QSFIDA

-280 NHKFKI
+280 NQKFKI

-331 IVSLLPG
+331 IISLLPG

-371 VFSYPKIKEINE
+371 VFSYPQIKEINE
-383 TNLQIIKEQRLALSM
+383 TNLRIIKEQRLALSM

-449 IREEA
+449 IRERA

-504 GLDVTEDN
+504 GLDVTEVN
-512 VKELGSKQYNV
+512 VKELGI
-523 KELGVKQYAE
+523 KQYAE

-553 INKQNPVIKKNEGKN
+553 IEKQNPVIKKNEGKN
-568 SSQFTFKTN
+568 SSQFTFKAN
-577 TFKLDGFGNTN
+577 TFKLDGFGNTK

-632 NIHNRINNTFTLL
+632 NIHNRINNTFNLL
-645 ISPEMR
+645 ISPEIR
-651 TARLAKEKEV
+651 VARLAKEKEV

-667 TKKLKGKKL
+667 
-676 KKLPKKTKLVKKNKK
+676 
-691 KIKNLNKEY
+691 
-700 TKRDKN
+700 
-706 EYFYRNEL
+706 
-714 NDQRKNKLAKILENQ
+714 
-729 DTEFNKLKKITDEK
+729 
-743 KAKEDKKL
+743 AKEL
-751 VALQEK
+751 
-757 LNKKYLEKSNKL
+757 
-769 KSKKLI
+769 
-775 KLKKE
+775 
-780 QDKKLAKLKRKIDLT
+780 
-795 KTKEDLKLAKLKQ
+795 
-808 KQISEFNEAQR
+808 
-819 TVKAEQI
+819 
-826 VEDKRINRINKN
+826 
-838 ELEKLAKAT
+838 
-847 EKNQKKLAEKLAK
+847 
-860 ENKIAAAKKIRE
+860 
-872 DKILARKV
+872 
-880 RAAEDKRI
+880 
-888 KEYLKML
+888 
-895 KEKEKEAKKLEK
+895 
-907 KLKKEAKK
+907 
-915 EAKKK
+915 KKK
-920 KTRS
+920 KLQKLQKLQKRNGSISQIP

>member
-1 MQFTNL
+1 
-7 SKINNDLRFMKK
+7 MKK
-19 ILILLALFLIT
+19 IIILLALFLIT

-45 EKAFKDISN
+45 EKALKDISN
-54 IEEIKKNNKAWEEN
+54 IEEIKKDNKAWEEN

-117 YSGSDK
+117 YSGSK
-123 YRTTTSANVS
+123 YYKTTTSANVS
-133 NADTAGVMGTTYTTS
+133 TKDRAGAMGEDYSTS
-148 SEKSIANQDIGFTW
+148 TERSIANQDIGFTW

-188 KKATHNLVR
+188 KKASHNIVR

-217 PLLIKVDSALNDS
+217 PLLIEVDAALNDS

-262 QIFIDA
+262 QSFIDA

-280 NHKFKI
+280 NQKFKI

-298 SLKGMEEHA
+298 SLKGMEDHA

-349 NDYLMNKT
+349 NDYLMNRT

-371 VFSYPKIKEINE
+371 VFSYPKIKKINE

-398 AVLSQVHLSNIN
+398 AVLSQVHLSNID

-425 DVSQKI
+425 DVSKKI
-431 TAQVKNAQKI
+431 TDQVKNAQKI
-441 AKFGNLEL
+441 ARFGNLEL
-449 IREEA
+449 IRERA
-454 SLLVAELRYDIAY
+454 SLLVAELRFDIAY

-489 VKGVDIAYGQ
+489 VK
-499 IYTSA
+499 
-504 GLDVTEDN
+504 
-512 VKELGSKQYNV
+512 
-523 KELGVKQYAE
+523 ELGVKQYAE

-541 NGKRYYASVQTP
+541 SGKRYYASIQTP

-568 SSQFTFKTN
+568 SSQFTFKPN

-588 YEAYLANGDELP
+588 YEAYLANGDDLP

-645 ISPEMR
+645 INPEMR

-661 AKQIKI
+661 TKQIKI
-667 TKKLKGKKL
+667 AKKLKEKKL
-676 KKLPKKTKLVKKNKK
+676 KKLQKKTKLVKKNKK
-691 KIKNLNKEY
+691 KIKDLDKEY
-700 TKRDKN
+700 AKRDKN
-706 EYFYRNEL
+706 EYFYKNEL
-714 NDQRKNKLAKILENQ
+714 NDQRKDKLAKILENQ
-729 DTEFNKLKKITDEK
+729 DAEFSKLKKITDEK
-743 KAKEDKKL
+743 KAEEDKKL
-751 VALQEK
+751 VVLQEK
-757 LNKKYLEKSNKL
+757 LNKEYLEKSNKL
-769 KSKKLI
+769 KSKKLT
-775 KLKKE
+775 KLKKK
-780 QDKKLAKLKRKIDLT
+780 QDKKLAKLKIKIDLT
-795 KTKEDLKLAKLKQ
+795 KTKEDLKIAKLKE
-808 KQISEFNEAQR
+808 KQISEFNKAQK

-826 VEDKRINRINKN
+826 VEDKRINKINKN

-847 EKNQKKLAEKLAK
+847 EKKQKKLAKKLAK
-860 ENKIAAAKKIRE
+860 ENKIARAKKVKE
-872 DKILARKV
+872 DKIIAKKV

-895 KEKEKEAKKLEK
+895 KEEEKEAKKLEK

>member
-1 MQFTNL
+1 
-7 SKINNDLRFMKK
+7 MKK
-19 ILILLALFLIT
+19 IIILLALFLIT

-68 LEIDLYTAIA
+68 LEIDLYTAIS

-148 SEKSIANQDIGFTW
+148 SEKGVANQDIGFTW

-383 TNLQIIKEQRLALSM
+383 TNLLIIKEQRLALSM

-489 VKGVDIAYGQ
+489 VKGYDTAYGQ
-499 IYTSA
+499 IYNSV
-504 GLDVTEDN
+504 GSDVTEDN
-512 VKELGSKQYNV
+512 IKELGFKQYNV

-667 TKKLKGKKL
+667 AKKLKE
-676 KKLPKKTKLVKKNKK
+676 KKLPKKTKLVKKNNK

-714 NDQRKNKLAKILENQ
+714 NDQRKNKLAIILENQ
-729 DTEFNKLKKITDEK
+729 DIEFNKLKKITDEK
-743 KAKEDKKL
+743 KAEEDKKL

-780 QDKKLAKLKRKIDLT
+780 QDKKLAKLKKKIDLT
-795 KTKEDLKLAKLKQ
+795 KNKEDLKLAKLKQ
-808 KQISEFNEAQR
+808 KQISEFNEAQK

-826 VEDKRINRINKN
+826 VEDKRINKINQN
-838 ELEKLAKAT
+838 ELKKLAEVTK
-847 EKNQKKLAEKLAK
+847 KNQKKLAEKLTK
-860 ENKIAAAKKIRE
+860 ENKIAAAKKAQE
-872 DKILARKV
+872 DKIIARKV

-895 KEKEKEAKKLEK
+895 KEKEAKKLEK

>member
-1 MQFTNL
+1 MN
-7 SKINNDLRFMKK
+7 KI
-19 ILILLALFLIT
+19 IILLALFLFT

-45 EKAFKDISN
+45 EKALKDISN
-54 IEEIKKNNKAWEEN
+54 IEEIKKDNKAWEEN

-78 LAIKNNKELKIKL
+78 LAIKNNKELKVKL

-188 KKATHNLVR
+188 KKASHNIVR

-217 PLLIKVDSALNDS
+217 PLLIEVDSALNDS

-262 QIFIDA
+262 QSFIDA

-280 NHKFKI
+280 NQKFKI

-357 NFEYGSTLGANLLN
+357 NFEYGTTLGANLLN
-371 VFSYPKIKEINE
+371 VFSYPKIKKINE

-398 AVLSQVHLSNIN
+398 AVLSQVHLSNID

-425 DVSQKI
+425 DVSKKI
-431 TAQVKNAQKI
+431 TDQVKNAQKI
-441 AKFGNLEL
+441 ARFGNLEL
-449 IREEA
+449 IRERA
-454 SLLVAELRYDIAY
+454 SLLVAELRFDIAY

-489 VKGVDIAYGQ
+489 VK
-499 IYTSA
+499 
-504 GLDVTEDN
+504 
-512 VKELGSKQYNV
+512 ELGI
-523 KELGVKQYAE
+523 KQYAE

-553 INKQNPVIKKNEGKN
+553 IDKQNPVIKKNEGKN
-568 SSQFTFKTN
+568 SSQFTFKNN

-588 YEAYLANGDELP
+588 YEAYLANGDKLP

-667 TKKLKGKKL
+667 AKKLKEKKL

-700 TKRDKN
+700 AKRDKN

-714 NDQRKNKLAKILENQ
+714 NDQRKDKLAKILESQ
-729 DTEFNKLKKITDEK
+729 DAEFNKLKKITDEK
-743 KAKEDKKL
+743 KAEEDKKL

-769 KSKKLI
+769 KSKKLT

-808 KQISEFNEAQR
+808 KQISEFNKAQK
-819 TVKAEQI
+819 TVRAEQI
-826 VEDKRINRINKN
+826 VEDKRINKINKN

-847 EKNQKKLAEKLAK
+847 EKKQKKLAKKLAK
-860 ENKIAAAKKIRE
+860 ENKIARAKKAKE
-872 DKILARKV
+872 DKIIAKKV

-888 KEYLKML
+888 KEYLKRL
-895 KEKEKEAKKLEK
+895 KEEEKEAKKLEK

>member
-1 MQFTNL
+1 MN
-7 SKINNDLRFMKK
+7 KI
-19 ILILLALFLIT
+19 IILLALFLFT

-45 EKAFKDISN
+45 EKALKDISN

-78 LAIKNNKELKIKL
+78 LAIKNNKELKVKL

-117 YSGSDK
+117 YSSSNK
-123 YRTTTSANVS
+123 YKTTTSANVS

-188 KKATHNLVR
+188 KKATHNIVR

-217 PLLIKVDSALNDS
+217 PLLIEVDSALNDS

-262 QIFIDA
+262 QSFIDA

-280 NHKFKI
+280 NQKFKI

-298 SLKGMEEHA
+298 TLNGMEEHA

-357 NFEYGSTLGANLLN
+357 NFEYGTTLGANLLN
-371 VFSYPKIKEINE
+371 VFSYPKIKKINE

-398 AVLSQVHLSNIN
+398 AVLSQVHLSNID

-425 DVSQKI
+425 DVSKKI
-431 TAQVKNAQKI
+431 TDQVQNAQKI
-441 AKFGNLEL
+441 ARFGNLEL
-449 IREEA
+449 IRERA
-454 SLLVAELRYDIAY
+454 SLLVAELRFDIAY

-489 VKGVDIAYGQ
+489 VK
-499 IYTSA
+499 
-504 GLDVTEDN
+504 
-512 VKELGSKQYNV
+512 
-523 KELGVKQYAE
+523 ELGVKQYAE

-541 NGKRYYASVQTP
+541 SGKRYYASVQTP
-553 INKQNPVIKKNEGKN
+553 IDKQNPVIKKNEGKN
-568 SSQFTFKTN
+568 SSQFTFKNN

-588 YEAYLANGDELP
+588 YEAYLANGDDLP

-614 NELDKNEIESLDI
+614 NEIDKNEIESLDI

-667 TKKLKGKKL
+667 AKKLKEKKL

-700 TKRDKN
+700 AKRDKN

-714 NDQRKNKLAKILENQ
+714 NDQRKDKLAKILESQ
-729 DTEFNKLKKITDEK
+729 DAEFNKLKKITDEK
-743 KAKEDKKL
+743 KAEEDKKL

-769 KSKKLI
+769 RSKKLT

-808 KQISEFNEAQR
+808 KQISEFNKAQK

-826 VEDKRINRINKN
+826 VENKRINKINQN
-838 ELEKLAKAT
+838 EL
-847 EKNQKKLAEKLAK
+847 KKLAEVTEKNKKRLAK
-860 ENKIAAAKKIRE
+860 KIAKKNKIARAKKAKE
-872 DKILARKV
+872 DKIKAKKV

-888 KEYLKML
+888 KKYLKRL
-895 KEKEKEAKKLEK
+895 KEEEKEAKKLEK

-915 EAKKK
+915 RSEKK

>member
-1 MQFTNL
+1 MN
-7 SKINNDLRFMKK
+7 KI
-19 ILILLALFLIT
+19 IILLALFLFT

-45 EKAFKDISN
+45 EKALKDISN
-54 IEEIKKNNKAWEEN
+54 IEEIKKDNKAWEEN

-78 LAIKNNKELKIKL
+78 LAIKNNKELKVKL

-117 YSGSDK
+117 YSSSNK
-123 YRTTTSANVS
+123 YKTTTSANIS
-133 NADTAGVMGTTYTTS
+133 TKDTAGAMGEDYSTS

-188 KKATHNLVR
+188 KKASHNIVR

-217 PLLIKVDSALNDS
+217 PLLIEVDAALNDS
-230 QKIEELLLTK
+230 QKIEELLLIK

-262 QIFIDA
+262 QSFVDA

-280 NHKFKI
+280 NQKFKI

-298 SLKGMEEHA
+298 TLDGMEEHA

-322 ISVQQAKAG
+322 ISVQQTKAG
-331 IVSLLPG
+331 IISLLPG

-357 NFEYGSTLGANLLN
+357 NFEYSSTLGANLLN
-371 VFSYPKIKEINE
+371 VFSYPKIKKINE

-398 AVLSQVHLSNIN
+398 AVLSQVHLSNID

-425 DVSQKI
+425 DVSKKI

-441 AKFGNLEL
+441 ARFGNLEL
-449 IREEA
+449 IRERA
-454 SLLVAELRYDIAY
+454 SLLVAELRFDIAY

-478 TSVGLDVTEDN
+478 TSVGLDVTED
-489 VKGVDIAYGQ
+489 
-499 IYTSA
+499 
-504 GLDVTEDN
+504 
-512 VKELGSKQYNV
+512 NV

-553 INKQNPVIKKNEGKN
+553 IDKQNPVIKKNEDKN
-568 SSQFTFKTN
+568 SSEFTFKNN

-614 NELDKNEIESLDI
+614 NEIDKNEIESLDI

-645 ISPEMR
+645 INPEMR

-667 TKKLKGKKL
+667 TKKLKEKKL

-706 EYFYRNEL
+706 EYFYKNEL
-714 NDQRKNKLAKILENQ
+714 NDQRKDKLAKILENQ
-729 DTEFNKLKKITDEK
+729 DAEFNKLKKITDEK
-743 KAKEDKKL
+743 KAEEDKKL

-769 KSKKLI
+769 KSKKLT

-780 QDKKLAKLKRKIDLT
+780 QDKKLAKLKREIDLT

-808 KQISEFNEAQR
+808 KQISEFNKAQK
-819 TVKAEQI
+819 TVKVEQI
-826 VEDKRINRINKN
+826 VEDKRINKINQN
-838 ELEKLAKAT
+838 ELKKLAEVT
-847 EKNQKKLAEKLAK
+847 EKNQKKLAKKIAR
-860 ENKIAAAKKIRE
+860 ENKIARAKKAKE
-872 DKILARKV
+872 DKIKAKKV

-888 KEYLKML
+888 KEYLKKL
-895 KEKEKEAKKLEK
+895 KEEEKEAKKLEK

>member
-1 MQFTNL
+1 
-7 SKINNDLRFMKK
+7 MKK
-19 ILILLALFLIT
+19 IIILLVLFFIT
-30 ACVRSPQPISLFETE
+30 ACVRSPEPISLFETE
-45 EKAFKDISN
+45 ERALKDISN
-54 IEEIKKNNKAWEEN
+54 IEEIKKDNKAWEEN

-117 YSGSDK
+117 YSGSDR

-133 NADTAGVMGTTYTTS
+133 NEDTAGVMGTTYTTS
-148 SEKSIANQDIGFTW
+148 GDKSIANQDIGFTW

-188 KKATHNLVR
+188 KKASHNIVR

-217 PLLIKVDSALNDS
+217 PLLIEVDAALNDS

-262 QIFIDA
+262 QSFIDA

-280 NHKFKI
+280 NQKFKI

-331 IVSLLPG
+331 IISLLPG

-371 VFSYPKIKEINE
+371 VFSYPQIKEINE
-383 TNLQIIKEQRLALSM
+383 TNLRIIKEQRLALSM

-449 IREEA
+449 IRERA

-504 GLDVTEDN
+504 GLDVTEVN
-512 VKELGSKQYNV
+512 VKELGI
-523 KELGVKQYAE
+523 KQYAE

-553 INKQNPVIKKNEGKN
+553 IDKQNPVIKKNEGKN
-568 SSQFTFKTN
+568 SSQFTFKAN
-577 TFKLDGFGNTN
+577 TFKLDGFGNTK

-632 NIHNRINNTFTLL
+632 NIHNRINNTFNLL
-645 ISPEMR
+645 ISPEIR
-651 TARLAKEKEV
+651 VARLAKEKEVAKQIRVARLAKEKEV

-667 TKKLKGKKL
+667 AKELKKKKL
-676 KKLPKKTKLVKKNKK
+676 KKLQKKTKLVKKDNK
-691 KIKNLNKEY
+691 KIKNLNKKY
-700 TKRDKN
+700 TKISKN

-714 NDQRKNKLAKILENQ
+714 NDQRKDKLAKILENQ

-743 KAKEDKKL
+743 KAEEDKKL

-808 KQISEFNEAQR
+808 KQISEFNEAQK

-826 VEDKRINRINKN
+826 VEDKRINKINRN
-838 ELEKLAKAT
+838 ELKKLAEAT
-847 EKNQKKLAEKLAK
+847 KKNQKKLAKKLAE
-860 ENKIAAAKKIRE
+860 ENKIANAKKIRE
-872 DKILARKV
+872 DKIIAKKV

-895 KEKEKEAKKLEK
+895 KEKEKEAKK
-907 KLKKEAKK
+907 

>member
-1 MQFTNL
+1 
-7 SKINNDLRFMKK
+7 MKK
-19 ILILLALFLIT
+19 IIILLALFLIT

-148 SEKSIANQDIGFTW
+148 SEKSVANQDIGFTW

-383 TNLQIIKEQRLALSM
+383 TNLRIIKEQRLALSM

-489 VKGVDIAYGQ
+489 VKGYDTAYGQ
-499 IYTSA
+499 IYNSV
-504 GLDVTEDN
+504 GSDVTEDN

-667 TKKLKGKKL
+667 AKKLKEKKL

-691 KIKNLNKEY
+691 KINNLNKEY

-706 EYFYRNEL
+706 EYFYKNEL
-714 NDQRKNKLAKILENQ
+714 NDQRKNKLAIILENQ
-729 DTEFNKLKKITDEK
+729 DIEFNKLKKITDEK
-743 KAKEDKKL
+743 KAEEDKKL

-780 QDKKLAKLKRKIDLT
+780 QDKKLAKLKKKIDLT
-795 KTKEDLKLAKLKQ
+795 KNKEDLKLAKLKQ
-808 KQISEFNEAQR
+808 KQISEFNEAQK

-826 VEDKRINRINKN
+826 VEDKRINKINQN
-838 ELEKLAKAT
+838 ELKKLAEVTK
-847 EKNQKKLAEKLAK
+847 KNQKKLAEKLTK
-860 ENKIAAAKKIRE
+860 ENKIAAAKKVQE
-872 DKILARKV
+872 DKIIARKV

-895 KEKEKEAKKLEK
+895 KEKEAKKLEK

>member
-1 MQFTNL
+1 
-7 SKINNDLRFMKK
+7 MKK
-19 ILILLALFLIT
+19 IIILLALFLIT

-78 LAIKNNKELKIKL
+78 LAIKNNKELKVKL

-148 SEKSIANQDIGFTW
+148 SEKGVANQDIGFTW

-188 KKATHNLVR
+188 KKATHNIVR

-280 NHKFKI
+280 NQKFKI

-349 NDYLMNKT
+349 NDYLMNKK

-383 TNLQIIKEQRLALSM
+383 TNLRIIKEQRLALSM

-410 YQMALEEYAT
+410 YQMALEDYAT

-431 TAQVKNAQKI
+431 TAQVKNAKKI

-489 VKGVDIAYGQ
+489 VK
-499 IYTSA
+499 
-504 GLDVTEDN
+504 
-512 VKELGSKQYNV
+512 
-523 KELGVKQYAE
+523 ELGVKQYAE

-541 NGKRYYASVQTP
+541 SGKRYYASVQTP

-588 YEAYLANGDELP
+588 YEAYLANGDDLP

-667 TKKLKGKKL
+667 AKKLKEKKL
-676 KKLPKKTKLVKKNKK
+676 KKLQKKTKLVKKNKK

-706 EYFYRNEL
+706 EYFYKNEL
-714 NDQRKNKLAKILENQ
+714 NDQRKNKLAIILENQ
-729 DTEFNKLKKITDEK
+729 DIEFNKLKKITDEK
-743 KAKEDKKL
+743 KAEEDKKL

-780 QDKKLAKLKRKIDLT
+780 QDKKLAKLKKKIDLT

-808 KQISEFNEAQR
+808 KQISEFNEAQK

-826 VEDKRINRINKN
+826 VEDKRINKINQN
-838 ELEKLAKAT
+838 ELKKLAEVTK
-847 EKNQKKLAEKLAK
+847 KNQKKLAEKLTK
-860 ENKIAAAKKIRE
+860 ENKIAAAKKVQE
-872 DKILARKV
+872 DKIIARKV

-888 KEYLKML
+888 KEYLKIL
-895 KEKEKEAKKLEK
+895 KEREKEAKKLEK

-920 KTRS
+920 KIRS

>member
-1 MQFTNL
+1 MYKFIKT
-7 SKINNDLRFMKK
+7 NNDLRFMKK
-19 ILILLALFLIT
+19 IIILLALFLIT

-133 NADTAGVMGTTYTTS
+133 NADTAGAMGTTYTTS
-148 SEKSIANQDIGFTW
+148 SEKSVANQDIGFTW

-188 KKATHNLVR
+188 KKASHNIVR

-280 NHKFKI
+280 NQKFKI

-383 TNLQIIKEQRLALSM
+383 TNLRIIKEQRLALSM

-489 VKGVDIAYGQ
+489 VKGYDTAYGQ
-499 IYTSA
+499 IYNSV
-504 GLDVTEDN
+504 GSDVTEDN
-512 VKELGSKQYNV
+512 VKELGFKQYNV

-667 TKKLKGKKL
+667 AKKLKEKKL
-676 KKLPKKTKLVKKNKK
+676 KKLPKKTKLVKKNNK

-714 NDQRKNKLAKILENQ
+714 NDQRKNKLAIILENQ
-729 DTEFNKLKKITDEK
+729 DIEFNKLKKITDEK
-743 KAKEDKKL
+743 KAEEDKKL

-780 QDKKLAKLKRKIDLT
+780 QDKKLAKLKKKIDLT

-808 KQISEFNEAQR
+808 KQISEFNEAQK

-826 VEDKRINRINKN
+826 VEDKRINKINQN
-838 ELEKLAKAT
+838 ELKKLAEVTK
-847 EKNQKKLAEKLAK
+847 KNQKKLAEKLAK
-860 ENKIAAAKKIRE
+860 ENKIAAAKKAQE
-872 DKILARKV
+872 DKIIARKV

-895 KEKEKEAKKLEK
+895 KEEEKEAKKLEK

>member
-1 MQFTNL
+1 MN
-7 SKINNDLRFMKK
+7 K
-19 ILILLALFLIT
+19 ILILLASFLIT

-117 YSGSDK
+117 YSGSDR

-133 NADTAGVMGTTYTTS
+133 NEDTAGVMGTTYTTS
-148 SEKSIANQDIGFTW
+148 GEKSIANQDIGFTW

-188 KKATHNLVR
+188 KKASHNIVR

-217 PLLIKVDSALNDS
+217 PLLIEVDAALNDS

-262 QIFIDA
+262 QSFIDA

-280 NHKFKI
+280 NQKFKI

-331 IVSLLPG
+331 IISLLPG

-371 VFSYPKIKEINE
+371 VFSYPQIKEINE
-383 TNLQIIKEQRLALSM
+383 TNLRIIKEQRLALSM

-449 IREEA
+449 IRERA

-504 GLDVTEDN
+504 GLDVTKVN
-512 VKELGSKQYNV
+512 VKELGI
-523 KELGVKQYAE
+523 KQYAE

-553 INKQNPVIKKNEGKN
+553 IEKQNPVIKKNEGKN
-568 SSQFTFKTN
+568 SSQFTFKAN
-577 TFKLDGFGNTN
+577 TFKLDGFGNTK

-632 NIHNRINNTFTLL
+632 NIHNRINNTFNLL
-645 ISPEMR
+645 ISPEIR
-651 TARLAKEKEV
+651 VARLAKEKEV

-667 TKKLKGKKL
+667 AKELKKKKL
-676 KKLPKKTKLVKKNKK
+676 KKLQKKTKLVKKDNK
-691 KIKNLNKEY
+691 KIKNLDKKY
-700 TKRDKN
+700 TKISKN

-714 NDQRKNKLAKILENQ
+714 NDQRKDKLAKILENQ
-729 DTEFNKLKKITDEK
+729 DTEFNKLKKITDKK
-743 KAKEDKKL
+743 KAEEDKKL

-795 KTKEDLKLAKLKQ
+795 KTQEDLKLAKLKQ
-808 KQISEFNEAQR
+808 KQISEFNEAQK
-819 TVKAEQI
+819 TVKVEQI
-826 VEDKRINRINKN
+826 VEDKRINKINQN
-838 ELEKLAKAT
+838 ELKKLAEVTK
-847 EKNQKKLAEKLAK
+847 KNQKKLAEKLAK
-860 ENKIAAAKKIRE
+860 ENKIAAAKKAKE
-872 DKILARKV
+872 DKIIAKKV

-895 KEKEKEAKKLEK
+895 KEEEKEAKKLEK

>member
-1 MQFTNL
+1 
-7 SKINNDLRFMKK
+7 MKK
-19 ILILLALFLIT
+19 IIILLALFLIT

-133 NADTAGVMGTTYTTS
+133 NADTAGAMGTTYTTS
-148 SEKSIANQDIGFTW
+148 SEKSVANQDIGFTW

-188 KKATHNLVR
+188 KKASHNIVR

-280 NHKFKI
+280 NQKFKI

-383 TNLQIIKEQRLALSM
+383 TNLRIIKEQRLALSM

-489 VKGVDIAYGQ
+489 VKGYDTAYGQ
-499 IYTSA
+499 IYNSV
-504 GLDVTEDN
+504 GSDVTEDN
-512 VKELGSKQYNV
+512 VKELGFKQYNV

-568 SSQFTFKTN
+568 SSQFTFKNN

-667 TKKLKGKKL
+667 AKKLKEKKL

-714 NDQRKNKLAKILENQ
+714 NDQRKNKLAIILENQ
-729 DTEFNKLKKITDEK
+729 DIEFNKLKKITDEK
-743 KAKEDKKL
+743 KAEEDKKL

-780 QDKKLAKLKRKIDLT
+780 QDKKLAKLKKKIDLT
-795 KTKEDLKLAKLKQ
+795 KTKEDLKLAKLKK
-808 KQISEFNEAQR
+808 KQISEFNEAQK

-826 VEDKRINRINKN
+826 VEDKRINKINQN
-838 ELEKLAKAT
+838 ELKKLAEVTK
-847 EKNQKKLAEKLAK
+847 KNQKKLAEKLAK
-860 ENKIAAAKKIRE
+860 ENKIAAAKKAQE
-872 DKILARKV
+872 DKIIARKV

-895 KEKEKEAKKLEK
+895 KEEEKEAKKLEK